1 LSVEF
6 IRGLERYSKNS
17 NAPVVATIGTFDG
30 IHRGHQAILKRVQE
44 ISATTSA
51 QSHLITFHPHPR
63 VVVTPDDAPLLLTTI
78 EEKEH
83 FIPDFFDG
91 RVLILKFDRKLQE
104 MTFQRFVKE
113 VLVDKIGVKT
123 LVVGYDHALGRNR
136 EGKISQL
143 TNLGKKYTFDVEVV
157 EPVLIGGNPV
167 SSSRIRRAILAD
179 GYAEAMELLG
189 HDYAIFGT
197 VKRGIGLGRKL
208 GYPTANLRYNERK
221 LLPPEGVYTC
231 RVLIGDVKKNGM
243 MFIGHNHF
251 NPEEGMSVEANLFD
265 FDSDIYDQDI
275 TVYPA
280 CFLRK
285 NQKFESTDQ
294 LVHQLEIDKKNAI
307 DIIEKEKT
315 NDSQQRAKSSDCC

>member
-6 IRGLERYSKNS
+6 IRGLERYSKDS
-17 NAPVVATIGTFDG
+17 DGPVVATIGTFDG
-30 IHRGHQAILKRVQE
+30 IHRGHQAILKRVQQ
-44 ISATTSA
+44 ISAATSA
-51 QSHLITFHPHPR
+51 RSHLITFHPHPR
-63 VVVTPDDAPLLLTTI
+63 VVVTPGDAPLMLTTI
-78 EEKEH
+78 EEKQR

-91 RVLILKFDRKLQE
+91 RVVILKFDNKLQE
-104 MTFQRFVKE
+104 MSFQRFVKE
-113 VLVDKIGVKT
+113 VLVDKIGIKT

-143 TNLGKKYTFDVEVV
+143 TNLGKEYTFEVEVV
-157 EPVLIGGNPV
+157 EPVLVGGRPV
-167 SSSRIRRAILAD
+167 SSSRIRKAILAD
-179 GYAEAMELLG
+179 RYTEAIELLG

-208 GYPTANLRYNERK
+208 GYPTANLRYSERK

-231 RVLIGDVKKNGM
+231 RVLIGDDEKNGM
-243 MFIGHNHF
+243 MFIGQNHF

-265 FDSDIYDQDI
+265 FDDDIYDQDI
-275 TVYPA
+275 TVYPT

-285 NQKFESTDQ
+285 NQRFESTDQ
-294 LVHQLEIDKKNAI
+294 LVHQLEIDKINAI
-307 DIIEKEKT
+307 DIMKKEKK

>member
-83 FIPDFFDG
+83 FISDFFDG

-143 TNLGKKYTFDVEVV
+143 TNLGK
-157 EPVLIGGNPV
+157 GNPV
-167 SSSRIRRAILAD
+167 SSSRIRKAILAD